1 RPHRL
6 RDGAHARALRAR
18 ARARGARARPAAAR
32 GAAVRARGA
41 RHPRPHRRRRARRPR
56 AAPRALAR
64 RPRPARARR
73 GVAMIAQAYA
83 LCAAYAFCRAA
94 DDLVDEAGGER
105 DPARALAR
113 WRAELEAVYAGRP
126 RHPIGVAL
134 ADAVARFAI
143 PREHFEAVIAGVEM
157 DLVRDR
163 YARWE
168 DDLERYCRNVAS
180 AVGLVCIEIFGYTNP
195 SARDYAV
202 NLGLAFQLTN
212 ILRDVAEDAA
222 RGRIYLPQEDLRRFG
237 CAEAD
242 VLAGRCTEAFRR
254 VMAFECARAGE
265 YYGRARF
272 SLAEEDRG
280 SLAPAEAM
288 RLIYEQVLRRV
299 MLRRYDVFGLQVR
312 LTGPEQ
318 AGLAMAAWVRP
329 HLRFLS
335 RLA

>member
-1 RPHRL
+1 MAMIDQAYAHCEAVTRQAASSFSWAFRL
-6 RDGAHARALRAR
+6 LA
-18 ARARGARARPAAAR
+18 PE
-32 GAAVRARGA
+32 
-41 RHPRPHRRRRARRPR
+41 RRRA
-56 AAPRALAR
+56 L
-64 RPRPARARR
+64 
-73 GVAMIAQAYA
+73 Y
-83 LCAAYAFCRAA
+83 AAYAFCRAA
-94 DDLVDEAGGER
+94 DDLVDEPGGGG

-113 WRAELEAVYAGRP
+113 WRAELDAVYAGRP
-126 RHPIGVAL
+126 RHPIGIAL

-143 PREHFEAVIAGVEM
+143 PREHFDAVIAGVEM

-299 MLRRYDVFGLQVR
+299 MLRRYDVFGPKVR
-312 LTGPEQ
+312 LTRREQ